1 MTFKSRVF
9 GGISAALWCA
19 ASSAASFDCTKA
31 NSIPEYLICN
41 TPHLSKAD
49 DQLKILFDIAKAQA
63 TDKRAFN
70 ESVRKQWNRR
80 EKTCRDVACLDQWYA
95 DQVLAYS
102 AMINPNSTS
111 AQPPQATAPTSGYRA
126 GPPLGASKAAPP
138 PQTLVEASSIPT
150 LSAAELFRIYDENE
164 VAADL
169 KFKGRLVRV
178 EGKVE
183 SINVSFSGEPYI
195 SLEVPGHFL
204 SGVRLNFSKAAMP
217 HLAKVNKGAVI
228 QVTCEARG
236 MVLRSP
242 YLSCPD

>member
-1 MTFKSRVF
+1 MTSRSTAF
-9 GGISAALWCA
+9 LGLAAAIWCT
-19 ASSAASFDCTKA
+19 SSPAASFDCAKA

-49 DQLKILFDIAKAQA
+49 DQLKVLFDIAKAQA
-63 TDKRAFN
+63 SDKRAFN
-70 ESVRKQWNRR
+70 ESARKQWNRR

-95 DQVLAYS
+95 EQRSAYS

-111 AQPPQATAPTSGYRA
+111 AQPPQASAASSGYRA
-126 GPPLGASKAAPP
+126 GPPLGATKALPP
-138 PQTLVEASSIPT
+138 TQTLVGAPSIPA

-169 KFKGRLVRV
+169 KFKGRLLTI

-195 SLEVPGHFL
+195 SLEVPGQIL
-204 SGVRLNFSKAAMP
+204 SGVRLNFSKAAMQR
-217 HLAKVNKGAVI
+217 LAKVQKGVVI
-228 QVTCEARG
+228 RVTCEARG
-236 MVLRSP
+236 MVIRSP
-242 YLSCPD
+242 YLNCPD

>member
-1 MTFKSRVF
+1 MISRSTAFF
-9 GGISAALWCA
+9 GLAAAIWCT
-19 ASSAASFDCTKA
+19 SSPAASFDCAKA

-49 DQLKILFDIAKAQA
+49 DQLKVLFDIAKAQA
-63 TDKRAFN
+63 IDKRAFN
-70 ESVRKQWNRR
+70 ESARQQWNRR

-95 DQVLAYS
+95 EQRLAYS
-102 AMINPNSTS
+102 AMITPNSNS
-111 AQPPQATAPTSGYRA
+111 AQPTQAPAAASGYRA
-126 GPPLGASKAAPP
+126 GPPLGAAKALPP
-138 PQTLVEASSIPT
+138 PQTPSIPT

-169 KFKGRLVRV
+169 RFKGRLVRV
-178 EGKVE
+178 EGTVE

-204 SGVRLNFSKAAMP
+204 SGVRLDFSKAAMP

-228 QVTCEARG
+228 QVTCEVRG
-236 MVLRSP
+236 MMLRSP